1 MNLFKRVLAWEKRER
16 ENLFSQLKG
25 DIQTHKDRLVSGAE
39 FYLDGERWIVTGMSD
54 LKVIWS
60 YREAN
65 RRAHTMTNQLTGEK
79 AKLNMNH
86 ISKIRKVTY
95 NPVTNEVTAF
105 EY

>member
-16 ENLFSQLKG
+16 GNLFSQLKG
-25 DIQTHKDRLVSGAE
+25 NIQVHKDRSVSGAE
-39 FYLDGERWIVTGMSD
+39 FYLDSERWIVTGMSD
-54 LKVIWS
+54 LKVVWS
-60 YREAN
+60 Y

-95 NPVTNEVTAF
+95 NPVTNEVTSR
-105 EY
+105 